1 MKTKISHGF
10 RLTLFGLLI
19 VLPIFQ
25 AHADKNIMVN
35 QNTAM
40 VSAAHPLAVKAGMD
54 ILEKGGSAT
63 DAAIAVQAVLGLVE
77 PQSSGLAGGGF
88 FLHYDAT
95 ADELTSWDGRETAP
109 LAMTPDIFANRAGTM
124 EGFVAAMTS
133 PDAVGVPGIPALLE
147 TVHQKY
153 GRLSW
158 AELFTPAIGHA
169 ENGFNITPRLY
180 YLLSTDPFLQ
190 HNAAARELYFI
201 SNKDVS
207 ATSSDGAAD
216 KAADEAANETKSKL
230 KAKAIGT
237 SLRNPAYA
245 DTLKS
250 LAESGAQSFY
260 TGKIGKKIIA
270 DLADL
275 KAQQLLTSEDFASYQ
290 AKQRPNLCRPY
301 RAYKVCSMGPPSSGG
316 VTLLQIL
323 GVMSH
328 FDMTTNPIGGDGF
341 VHLMT
346 EATRLAFAD
355 RAKYLGDSDFVEIP
369 VTSLLDE
376 SYLRQRSQLIDLEQ
390 ALQNISPGTFNHP
403 QKATTYL
410 SAPSTEQPSTTHFA
424 IRDAQGNVVS
434 MSSSVEAAFGSRIM
448 SGGMFLNNQLTD
460 FSFLPVVDGKLV
472 ANSVAPGKR
481 PRSSMT
487 PVIIFNQDGS
497 FFAAIGSP
505 GGPKIISYVAQT
517 VIALLDYDLTMQEAI
532 NLPRHV
538 TTGKALE
545 LEAETPLTKL
555 KPRLEAMGHKVVLK
569 RQHSGLHGIRL
580 NKNQATEIIDGG
592 ADPRREG
599 RVLTR

>member
-1 MKTKISHGF
+1 MKEMKTKISHSF
-10 RLTLFGLLI
+10 RLTLLGLLI

-25 AHADKNIMVN
+25 AHADKTMMVN
-35 QNTAM
+35 QSAAM

-88 FLHYDAT
+88 FLHFDAT
-95 ADELTSWDGRETAP
+95 TDELTSWDGRETAP

-158 AELFTPAIGHA
+158 AELFTPAIELA

-190 HNAAARELYFI
+190 HNASARELYFI
-201 SNKDVS
+201 PNKNVS
-207 ATSSDGAAD
+207 ATSSDRA
-216 KAADEAANETKSKL
+216 TSKL

-260 TGKIGKKIIA
+260 TGKVGKKIIA
-270 DLADL
+270 DLANL
-275 KAQQLLTSEDFASYQ
+275 QAQQPLTSEDFANYQ

-301 RAYKVCSMGPPSSGG
+301 RAFKVCSMGPPSSGG
-316 VTLLQIL
+316 VALLQIL

-328 FDMTTNPIGGDGF
+328 FDMAPNPIGGATF
-341 VHLMT
+341 VHLVT

-355 RAKYLGDSDFVEIP
+355 RAKYVGDTDFVEVPIS
-369 VTSLLDE
+369 SLLDE
-376 SYLRQRSQLIDLEQ
+376 TYLRQRSQLINPEH

-403 QKATTYL
+403 EEAATYL
-410 SAPSTEQPSTTHFA
+410 TAPSPEQPSTTHFV
-424 IRDAQGNVVS
+424 IRDKQGNVVS
-434 MSSSVEAAFGSRIM
+434 MTSSVEAAFGSRIM

-460 FSFLPVVDGKLV
+460 FSFLPEVDGKLV

-517 VIALLDYDLTMQEAI
+517 VLALLDYNLTMQEAI

-555 KPRLEAMGHKVVLK
+555 KPKLEAMGQKVVLK

-580 NKNQATEIIDGG
+580 NKNQAIEIIDGG

>member
-1 MKTKISHGF
+1 MKKMETKTSHSF

-25 AHADKNIMVN
+25 AHADKNMMVN
-35 QNTAM
+35 QSTAM

-88 FLHYDAT
+88 FLHFDAT
-95 ADELTSWDGRETAP
+95 TDELTSWDGRETAP

-147 TVHQKY
+147 SVHQKY

-158 AELFTPAIGHA
+158 AELFTPAIELA

-190 HNAAARELYFI
+190 HNASARELYFI
-201 SNKDVS
+201 SNKNVS
-207 ATSSDGAAD
+207 ATSSDRA
-216 KAADEAANETKSKL
+216 TSKL

-237 SLRNPAYA
+237 TLRNPAYA

-275 KAQQLLTSEDFASYQ
+275 QAQQSLTSEDFANYQ

-316 VTLLQIL
+316 VALLQIL

-328 FDMTTNPIGGDGF
+328 FDMTPNPIGGATF

-355 RAKYLGDSDFVEIP
+355 RAKYVGDSDFVEVP
-369 VTSLLDE
+369 VSSLLDE
-376 SYLRQRSQLIDLEQ
+376 SYLRQRSQLIDPEH
-390 ALQNISPGTFNHP
+390 ALQNISPGTFNYP
-403 QKATTYL
+403 KKATTYL
-410 SAPSTEQPSTTHFA
+410 TAPSPEQPSTTHFA

-434 MSSSVEAAFGSRIM
+434 MTSSVEAAFGSRIM

-460 FSFLPVVDGKLV
+460 FSFLPELDGKLV

-555 KPRLEAMGHKVVLK
+555 KPKLEAMGQKVVLK

-580 NKNQATEIIDGG
+580 SKNQATEIIDGG

-599 RVLTR
+599 RVLTK

>member
-1 MKTKISHGF
+1 MMKMKTKISHSF

-25 AHADKNIMVN
+25 SHADKNMMVN
-35 QNTAM
+35 QSTSM

-88 FLHYDAT
+88 FLHFDAT
-95 ADELTSWDGRETAP
+95 TDELTSWDGRETAP
-109 LAMTPDIFANRAGTM
+109 LAVTPDIFANRAGTM

-158 AELFTPAIGHA
+158 AELFTPAIKLA

-190 HNAAARELYFI
+190 LNASARELYFI

-207 ATSSDGAAD
+207 ATSSDRA
-216 KAADEAANETKSKL
+216 TSKL

-260 TGKIGKKIIA
+260 TGKIGKEIIA

-275 KAQQLLTSEDFASYQ
+275 QAQQSLTSEDFAIYQ
-290 AKQRPNLCRPY
+290 SKQRPNLCRPY

-316 VTLLQIL
+316 VALLQIL

-328 FDMTTNPIGGDGF
+328 FDMTPNPIGGATF

-355 RAKYLGDSDFVEIP
+355 RAKYVGDSDFVEVP
-369 VTSLLDE
+369 VSSLLDE
-376 SYLRQRSQLIDLEQ
+376 SYLRQRSQLIDPEH

-403 QKATTYL
+403 KKATSYL
-410 SAPSTEQPSTTHFA
+410 TAPSPEQPSTTHFA
-424 IRDAQGNVVS
+424 IRDKQGNVVS
-434 MSSSVEAAFGSRIM
+434 MTSSVEAAFGSRIM

-460 FSFLPVVDGKLV
+460 FSFLPEVDGKLV
-472 ANSVAPGKR
+472 ANSVAAGKR

-545 LEAETPLTKL
+545 MEAETPLTKL
-555 KPRLEAMGHKVVLK
+555 KPKLEAMGQKVVLK

-580 NKNQATEIIDGG
+580 SKNQATEIIDGG

-599 RVLTR
+599 RVLTK